1 MTSTFDLVHTAAGD
15 KLRKHLAALLVDW
28 LPQQRWFGGKGIGID
43 SVTIESFQRLFDGY
57 PAPSADEP
65 TVWHM
70 LVRARLRTAVGETPE
85 IHTYQLFLGVRP
97 GPLPHSLTHAAIG
110 APGEVVSELGGV
122 CYDAL
127 HDAGITTRLMDG
139 VAERQSFGLLRFDR
153 PTGPEPVRDLRP
165 RMLTTEQSNTSLVF
179 GDRYIAKVLRRP
191 TAGLNPD
198 LELVTAL
205 AEVGSPHIARPVG
218 WLELGRSDDP
228 DPMTLIV
235 VQEFL
240 KSATDGWGLA
250 LASVRDLY
258 ADPKLPPARAG
269 ADFAPEAYRLG
280 EATARVHQDLATA
293 LPTGRLD
300 AQESAA
306 LAAAMTERLEQTA
319 SRVPALRPHT
329 AALRTALSQVATAHV
344 GQQVQRVHGDYHL
357 GQVVRTIHGWILL
370 DFEGEPIKPLE
381 ERRAMT
387 SALKDVAGMLRSF
400 DYAAHHQLT
409 IAVPDGAESSMMPL
423 RAAEWAERNREAFCA
438 GYASAAET
446 DPREQMALLR
456 AFEIDKAV
464 YEVAYEAANR
474 PSWLQIP
481 LAACARL
488 AAAGCE

>member
-1 MTSTFDLVHTAAGD
+1 MTSTFDLAHTAAGEQ
-15 KLRKHLAALLVDW
+15 LRKHLAALLADW
-28 LPQQRWFGGKGIGID
+28 LPQQRWFGGKGTGIESVAID
-43 SVTIESFQRLFDGY
+43 SFEQLFDRD
-57 PAPSADEP
+57 PAHSATEP
-65 TVWHM
+65 VLWHL
-70 LVRARLRTAVGETPE
+70 LVTARLRAAVDEVPETQ
-85 IHTYQLFLGVRP
+85 TYQVFLGVRP
-97 GPLPHSLTHAAIG
+97 SLPHWLVHAAIG
-110 APGEVVSELGGV
+110 GPGEVVSELGGV

-127 HDAGITTRLMDG
+127 HDAEITVRLLDG
-139 VAERQSFGLLRFDR
+139 LVERQSFGLLRFDR
-153 PTGPEPVRDLRP
+153 PTGPEPVRGLRP

-218 WLELGRSDDP
+218 WLERGAPGDS
-228 DPMTLIV
+228 DPMTLVV

-240 KSATDGWGLA
+240 KSATDGWSLA

-258 ADPKLPPARAG
+258 AAGPQLPAARAG
-269 ADFAPEAYRLG
+269 ADFAPEAFRLG
-280 EATARVHQDLATA
+280 EATARVHQDLASA
-293 LPTGRLD
+293 LPTGRLSE
-300 AQESAA
+300 QESAA
-306 LAAAMTERLEQTA
+306 LAAGMVERLEATA
-319 SRVPALRPHT
+319 QRVPALRPHVD
-329 AALRTALSQVATAHV
+329 ALRSALVDAARLHSE
-344 GQQVQRVHGDYHL
+344 QQVQRVHGDYHL

-370 DFEGEPIKPLE
+370 DFEGEPTRPLSQ
-381 ERRAMT
+381 RRAMT

-409 IAVPDGAESSMMPL
+409 IAVPEGAESSTMPA
-423 RAAEWAERNREAFCA
+423 RAAEWAERNRDAFCA
-438 GYASAAET
+438 GYADAAEA
-446 DPREQMALLR
+446 DPREQGVLLR

-488 AAAGCE
+488 AG

>member
-1 MTSTFDLVHTAAGD
+1 MTSTFDLVHTAAD
-15 KLRKHLAALLVDW
+15 ERLRERLAALLAGW
-28 LPQQRWFGGKGIGID
+28 LPTQRWFGGKGSGLESVAVD
-43 SVTIESFQRLFDGY
+43 SLARLFDPD
-57 PAPSADEP
+57 PADGDAAAAL
-65 TVWHM
+65 WHL
-70 LVRARLRTAVGETPE
+70 LVSARLRSAAGEAAETQ
-85 IHTYQLFLGVRP
+85 TYQVFLGVR
-97 GPLPHSLTHAAIG
+97 GSLPHSLVHAAIG
-110 APGEVVSELGGV
+110 GPDEVVPEIGGV

-127 HDAGITTRLMDG
+127 HDAQITVRLLDG
-139 VAERQSFGLLRFDR
+139 LADRQSFGPLRFDR
-153 PTGPEPVRDLRP
+153 PTGPEPMRGLRP

-218 WLELGRSDDP
+218 WLELGKPADP
-228 DPMTLIV
+228 DPMTLV
-235 VQEFL
+235 VFQEFL

-250 LASVRDLY
+250 LSSVRDLY
-258 ADPKLPPARAG
+258 AGGPQMSAAHAG

-293 LPTGRLD
+293 LPTRRISW
-300 AQESAA
+300 QESAG
-306 LAAAMTERLEQTA
+306 LAAGMVERLESTA
-319 SRVPALRPHT
+319 LRVPALRPHVS
-329 AALRTALSQVATAHV
+329 ALREALMEPAQLRQDQS
-344 GQQVQRVHGDYHL
+344 VQRVHGDYHL

-370 DFEGEPIKPLE
+370 DFEGEPTRPLE
-381 ERRAMT
+381 QRRAMT

-409 IAVPDGAESSMMPL
+409 IALPEGAESSWMAAH
-423 RAAEWAERNREAFCA
+423 AAEWADRNREAFCE
-438 GYASAAET
+438 GYAVAAEA
-446 DPREQMALLR
+446 DPREQGALLR

-474 PSWLQIP
+474 PSWLGIP

-488 AAAGCE
+488 AG